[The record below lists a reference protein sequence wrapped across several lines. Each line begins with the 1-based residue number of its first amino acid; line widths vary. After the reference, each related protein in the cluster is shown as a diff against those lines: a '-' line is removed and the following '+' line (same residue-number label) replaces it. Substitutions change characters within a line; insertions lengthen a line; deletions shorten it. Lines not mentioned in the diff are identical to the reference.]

1 LGLAGHLQAG
11 SPDFIESLMIALRW
25 ISGVGGTAL
34 LIVMTRSTLRI
45 PNTQAATGML
55 YVAVITTFLGEL
67 VGQLL
72 SAKTVYPL

>member
-1 LGLAGHLQAG
+1 ML
-11 SPDFIESLMIALRW
+11 
-25 ISGVGGTAL
+25 GTAL
-34 LIVMTRSTLRI
+34 LVAMTRSTLNL

-72 SAKTVYPL
+72 SAANVYPL